1 MKELQRQAPEAI
13 IIALAGNKSD
23 LAASRAIETS
33 EAEAY
38 AKETG
43 LLFFETSAKSGD
55 NVKELFSAIAKKL
68 PLDKGNAR
76 GAGRIGAGS
85 GGVDLRGNPKTNAQ
99 GCSC

>member
-1 MKELQRQAPEAI
+1 
-13 IIALAGNKSD
+13 LAGNKSD
-23 LAASRAIETS
+23 LAAQRAIETA

-38 AKETG
+38 AKEAG

-76 GAGRIGAGS
+76 GAGRIGAGT
-85 GGVDLRGNPKTNAQ
+85 GGVDLRGNTKTTAQ